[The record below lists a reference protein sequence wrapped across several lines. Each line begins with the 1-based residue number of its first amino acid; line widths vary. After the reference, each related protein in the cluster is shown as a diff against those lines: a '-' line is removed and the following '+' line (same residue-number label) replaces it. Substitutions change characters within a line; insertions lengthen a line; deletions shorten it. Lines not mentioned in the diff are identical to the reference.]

1 MNQLNSLILEGNVC
15 KEPEIK
21 EINGEKNLATFSIA
35 VNRYYKKADGDFEQE
50 VSYFDIEAWG
60 TNYVKLISEKAEK
73 GSGVRIVGRLKQNR
87 WQDQN
92 GKWQSRVFV
101 VAEHVSFGQRS
112 KRKKNPNLWKKKLQR
127 KIFLRCLYS
136 KTRNQSRFQKPL
148 MDLILDKAGG
158 EIFRSL
164 YYGLVSP

>member
-15 KEPEIK
+15 KDPEIK
-21 EINGEKNLATFSIA
+21 EINGENNLATFSIA

-50 VSYFDIEAWG
+50 TSYFDIEDWS

-92 GKWQSRVFV
+92 GKWQSRVSV
-101 VAEHVSFGQRS
+101 VAEPH
-112 KRKKNPNLWKKKLQR
+112 NHLLH
-127 KIFLRCLYS
+127 I
-136 KTRNQSRFQKPL
+136 
-148 MDLILDKAGG
+148 
-158 EIFRSL
+158 SL
-164 YYGLVSP
+164 

>member
-1 MNQLNSLILEGNVC
+1 MNQLNSIILEGNVC

-50 VSYFDIEAWG
+50 TSYFDIEAWG

-92 GKWQSRVFV
+92 GKWQSRVSV
-101 VAEHVSFGQRS
+101 VAEHVEFRAKVEKKEES
-112 KRKKNPNLWKKKLQR
+112 KPVEEEATKKNISKMPVFQNQEPEPLSKAANGFD
-127 KIFLRCLYS
+127 IF
-136 KTRNQSRFQKPL
+136 
-148 MDLILDKAGG
+148 
-158 EIFRSL
+158 
-164 YYGLVSP
+164 